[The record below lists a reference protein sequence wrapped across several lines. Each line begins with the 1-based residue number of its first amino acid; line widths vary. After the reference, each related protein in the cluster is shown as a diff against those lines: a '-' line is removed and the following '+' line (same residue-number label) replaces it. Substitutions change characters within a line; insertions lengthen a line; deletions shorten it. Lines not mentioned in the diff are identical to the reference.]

1 MMACGGEHTVVVT
14 EDGEVRAFGKGNE
27 VQQSTPM
34 YADCGACGAREAD
47 LKCPCKT
54 RHYCNATCQRADF
67 KTHTGQ
73 CTHWL
78 VKDIGRQRDELQVMT
93 AQGSSSVFEVAFREG
108 RLAKQHKLVG
118 ELLRET
124 VHVGHFPAAEQ
135 HLKQA
140 IELCRSLSTIKKQGG
155 LGADTGIQVDNSIA
169 TLCSLGSLYRYWQK
183 FGDSVQA
190 FQEAHDSLCDN
201 MHAHGSTPDRQE
213 TLAVLLSS
221 QGETYNEQYACE
233 RGPDMSKC
241 FIARELVEEAVAI
254 NHALN
259 SQAVEL
265 PIDLAAEPQHPLNQA
280 NRQRISAYTL
290 LVLSCTYGDLEMFEE
305 ARRTVK
311 EAMGLSMSQY
321 GNQSE
326 KVAHCHNRMIGVCT
340 LQAAS
345 IKKNMR
351 QTTSRYSR
359 GSRVLVE
366 GLQGKPEYN
375 GLEGAVVSSK
385 IAGDLR
391 ICVRLDQGSKE
402 LRLKPENVRPL
413 VATCEQRQEQYRQL
427 QGLVDEVIA
436 HSKEHLRIQV
446 HVAGVKHFNTGLAYH
461 NLGLVYLNTYKP
473 AETREAVAMLTKAVR
488 ILRRFVHDDDPRL
501 LTYLA
506 LLKQAHASLAQ
517 FEEPGVLSAMPCW
530 WKPTSRQEDEAA
542 MAGVF
547 AALHRTTGSSSRNVS
562 SEAME
567 EGLRMRGLFN
577 FTASSSDP
585 VSGRDTVCVTAAH
598 CCIS

>member
-1 MMACGGEHTVVVT
+1 MSKFFLFI
-14 EDGEVRAFGKGNE
+14 FGK
-27 VQQSTPM
+27 
-34 YADCGACGAREAD
+34 
-47 LKCPCKT
+47 
-54 RHYCNATCQRADF
+54 
-67 KTHTGQ
+67 
-73 CTHWL
+73 
-78 VKDIGRQRDELQVMT
+78 
-93 AQGSSSVFEVAFREG
+93 
-108 RLAKQHKLVG
+108 
-118 ELLRET
+118 
-124 VHVGHFPAAEQ
+124 PAHA
-135 HLKQA
+135 
-140 IELCRSLSTIKKQGG
+140 
-155 LGADTGIQVDNSIA
+155 A
-169 TLCSLGSLYRYWQK
+169 TLRRSVKPRDVRRLRHVRCS
-183 FGDSVQA
+183 
-190 FQEAHDSLCDN
+190 
-201 MHAHGSTPDRQE
+201 
-213 TLAVLLSS
+213 
-221 QGETYNEQYACE
+221 
-233 RGPDMSKC
+233 RGWPQVP
-241 FIARELVEEAVAI
+241 L
-254 NHALN
+254 
-259 SQAVEL
+259 
-265 PIDLAAEPQHPLNQA
+265 QHPPLL
-280 NRQRISAYTL
+280 QRRVPAGT
-290 LVLSCTYGDLEMFEE
+290 
-305 ARRTVK
+305 
-311 EAMGLSMSQY
+311 
-321 GNQSE
+321 
-326 KVAHCHNRMIGVCT
+326 
-340 LQAAS
+340 
-345 IKKNMR
+345 
-351 QTTSRYSR
+351 RYSR

-436 HSKEHLRIQV
+436 ISKEHLRIQV

-461 NLGLVYLNTYKP
+461 NLGLVYLNTYKS